1 MQRVPASGDAV
12 APFRLRD
19 ALESVIRT
27 SAPIAQAKGLA
38 LALALDA
45 ALPVAVLGS
54 TTGLRRVVGRFV
66 AHAIERTERG
76 GVCIEASPR
85 NGAAVRV
92 AVRGSNDQGDAC
104 APQAASQ
111 AVSSPPATAGGNGG
125 AAISMCRELAAR
137 MGGEVGVGSAPGA
150 GSEYWVELPLPPA
163 AEADIRAPAAN
174 ADDDRRVLRGARV
187 LIAEDNALNM
197 MITAALLE
205 RWGVQVGRAADGAEV
220 IEAAQ
225 AAELDGAP
233 FHAVLMD
240 LEMPR
245 LNGYDAA
252 RELCRQLGAR
262 TPPIIALTAATS
274 HSERSQALHAGM
286 CEFLTKPVDAERL
299 RSVLARWVG
308 GGRAG

>member
-1 MQRVPASGDAV
+1 MTGKLAAKALETTVNLGETSMQRVPASGDAV

-111 AVSSPPATAGGNGG
+111 AVSAPATVGGNGG

-137 MGGEVGVGSAPGA
+137 MGGEVGVG
-150 GSEYWVELPLPPA
+150 
-163 AEADIRAPAAN
+163 
-174 ADDDRRVLRGARV
+174 
-187 LIAEDNALNM
+187 
-197 MITAALLE
+197 
-205 RWGVQVGRAADGAEV
+205 
-220 IEAAQ
+220 
-225 AAELDGAP
+225 
-233 FHAVLMD
+233 
-240 LEMPR
+240 
-245 LNGYDAA
+245 
-252 RELCRQLGAR
+252 
-262 TPPIIALTAATS
+262 
-274 HSERSQALHAGM
+274 
-286 CEFLTKPVDAERL
+286 
-299 RSVLARWVG
+299 
-308 GGRAG
+308 